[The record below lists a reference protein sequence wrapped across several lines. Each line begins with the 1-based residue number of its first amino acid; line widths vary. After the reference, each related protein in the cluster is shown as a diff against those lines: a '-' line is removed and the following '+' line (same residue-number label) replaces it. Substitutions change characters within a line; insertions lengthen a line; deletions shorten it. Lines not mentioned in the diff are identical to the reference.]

1 MTRKK
6 KDERK
11 KGNHSSKNMLKAIR
25 LHREGISLRKAA
37 KQCDVSYPTLFRYVK
52 KHKNDSDISL
62 EDQKLTPN

>member
-1 MTRKK
+1 
-6 KDERK
+6 
-11 KGNHSSKNMLKAIR
+11 MLKAIR

-37 KQCDVSYPTLFRYVK
+37 KQCDVSSYPTLFRYVK